1 MTPAERYREAGVD
14 LEFAEGVKAR
24 IAQAVLRTRT
34 PLALGPLGGFGGML
48 KIPPNIPEPVA
59 VLSTDGVGTKVLVA
73 IRAGR
78 HDTVGEDLVNH
89 CVNDILVHGATP
101 FAFQDYIAGSQLR
114 SETVVALVE
123 GISRGCIAHKMTL
136 TGGETA
142 QLNDLYQRGHYDLA
156 GTIMGLV
163 ARQALLTGE
172 RVQPGDVLV
181 GYAASGLHTNGYTLA
196 RRIVFDKLGLDLD
209 SRVPELDQPLG
220 EVLLEVHRTYF
231 QAVSPV
237 LDRVHA
243 LAHITGGGIPGNLPR
258 SLPQGL
264 GARVELGS
272 WPVPPL
278 FRFLQEAGSVDTE
291 EMYRVF
297 NMGVGMIAAVSPV
310 DLERVRDAARQ
321 AGVETWP
328 IGEVV
333 RGQGVSLV

>member
-14 LEFAEGVKAR
+14 LGFAEGLKGC
-24 IAQAVLRTRT
+24 IAEVVFRTRT
-34 PLALGPLGGFGGML
+34 PLALGPAGGFGGMIR
-48 KIPPNIPEPVA
+48 IPSDIDEPVA

-73 IRAGR
+73 IRAER

-101 FAFQDYIAGSQLR
+101 VAFQDYIAGCELKR
-114 SETVVALVE
+114 ETVLSLLD
-123 GISRGCIAHKMTL
+123 GISRGCVAHRMAL

-142 QLNDLYQRGHYDLA
+142 QLNDLYQPGHYDLA

-163 ARQALLTGE
+163 PRRSLLTGE

-181 GYAASGLHTNGYTLA
+181 GFASNGLHTNGYTLA
-196 RRIVFDKLGLDLD
+196 RRIVFDRLGLDLE
-209 SRVPELDQPLG
+209 SRVAELDKPIG
-220 EVLLEVHRTYF
+220 EVLLEVHRSYHRAIF
-231 QAVSPV
+231 PV
-237 LDRVHA
+237 LDRIHA

-258 SLPQGL
+258 SLPEGL

-272 WPVPPL
+272 WPVPPV
-278 FRFLQEAGSVDTE
+278 FRFLQQAGSVGTE

-297 NMGVGMIAAVSPV
+297 NMGIGMIAAVSPLDV
-310 DLERVRDAARQ
+310 GPVSDAARE
-321 AGVETWP
+321 AGVETWT

-333 RGQGVSLV
+333 PGRGVSLV